1 MHRER
6 REPLERLRLPVA
18 ARLGERRVKLPLPAV
33 ELARPAAQVQLDSS
47 AQPLAA
53 DRPDSPAHLT
63 LRVEAAAAQLDA
75 VEQSLQSTR

>member
-6 REPLERLRLPVA
+6 LELPA
-18 ARLGERRVKLPLPAV
+18 AAPLGERRVKFPLPAE

-63 LRVEAAAAQLDA
+63 LPVEEAAAQLGA

>member
-6 REPLERLRLPVA
+6 LPLPAA
-18 ARLGERRVKLPLPAV
+18 ARLGERRVRLPLPAE
-33 ELARPAAQVQLDSS
+33 ELARRAAQVQRDSS

-63 LRVEAAAAQLDA
+63 LRVEEEAAQLDA